1 MREHQHPTGCR
12 RSLLFFVEDIMQND
26 GEMRTGKRRR
36 SLVEVE
42 EERVWASLYRCAAD
56 PMIAAELVAHLEK
69 SSELRLQHSGLYLR
83 CKHVLRR
90 EKARQ
95 VRLRRMGAGIRWVMH
110 MAIGAPLGLTAKMF
124 RSTGTI
130 FLACLPEREEKAG
143 AQLSRM
149 TTGDANQVDAGKGV
163 SPSEIAHPLRD
174 NAAADTGQ
182 QANIGA
188 SQRSAK
194 RPAGRE
200 R

>member
-12 RSLLFFVEDIMQND
+12 RSLLFLVEDIMQND

-42 EERVWASLYRCAAD
+42 EERVWASLYRRATD

-69 SSELRLQHSGLYLR
+69 SSELRFQHSGLYLR

-95 VRLRRMGAGIRWVMH
+95 LRLRKMGAGIRW
-110 MAIGAPLGLTAKMF
+110 AIHIAIAAPLGFATRLF

-130 FLACLPEREEKAG
+130 FLACLPEREDRTG
-143 AQLSRM
+143 AQLRRL
-149 TTGDANQVDAGKGV
+149 TTGDANPVDSGQGV
-163 SPSEIAHPLRD
+163 SPSEIARPMREQ
-174 NAAADTGQ
+174 AATDAGQ
-182 QANIGA
+182 QASIDV
-188 SQRSAK
+188 SQRSEK
-194 RPAGRE
+194 RASARA

>member
-12 RSLLFFVEDIMQND
+12 RSLLFLVEDIMQND

-42 EERVWASLYRCAAD
+42 EERVWASLYRRATD

-69 SSELRLQHSGLYLR
+69 SSELRFQHSGLYLR

-95 VRLRRMGAGIRWVMH
+95 VRLRKIGAGIRWTAHVM
-110 MAIGAPLGLTAKMF
+110 IGVPLGMVGRLF
-124 RSTGTI
+124 RMVGAI
-130 FLACLPEREEKAG
+130 VMVCLPEREDRAAAQVRRLTSAG
-143 AQLSRM
+143 AS
-149 TTGDANQVDAGKGV
+149 QVDVGKAL
-163 SPSEIAHPLRD
+163 SPAEIARPMREQ
-174 NAAADTGQ
+174 AATDAGQ
-182 QANIGA
+182 QASIDV
-188 SQRSAK
+188 SQRSEK
-194 RPAGRE
+194 RASARA